1 MIFIDCLHLL
11 NVQEFNDLHVEAL
24 GVVANCLE
32 DVDTMQLIQ
41 ETGGLRKLLT
51 FTEVSTLTDFQKN
64 AAKAIAKAA
73 YDRMSLLKFMFYF
86 S

>member
-1 MIFIDCLHLL
+1 M
-11 NVQEFNDLHVEAL
+11 
-24 GVVANCLE
+24 VANSLE

-41 ETGGLRKLLT
+41 ETGGLRKLLA

-73 YDRMSLLKFMFYF
+73 YDRMSLLKVILFLMKRPWFQSQIHF
-86 S
+86 HG